1 MTNTCLWRQK
11 KSGGK
16 KTQKTSANER
26 DGYFSK
32 YAVPGEKKVQYFL
45 SISAVI
51 LLHFTP
57 SRGEL
62 VHLWKEGYFL
72 WMAPS

>member
-1 MTNTCLWRQK
+1 MTPEK
-11 KSGGK
+11 KWGE
-16 KTQKTSANER
+16 KTQKNSANER

-57 SRGEL
+57 SCGEL
-62 VHLWKEGYFL
+62 VHL
-72 WMAPS
+72 